1 MKNLLSLVLAS
12 MISVVSSA
20 GSIYYVSPDGTD
32 DAACTYDN
40 PGSISAALALA
51 SPADSWEDG
60 DTIIFREG
68 KYSIPTKGQ
77 AVTYTINKPFL
88 TLRSENNSPDR
99 TIIVGGYTNSPG
111 RGFDITGPVFI
122 GGIAFTNFASCYS
135 GIVLNCKESD
145 EGGATVSNCVF
156 VNNLGYI
163 YSSSKSRYGT
173 AVGGAYYDCSFM
185 NNTNHSY
192 NSGGAGIISGVAVN
206 CKFLHNRSNQG
217 AAIMD
222 TSATNCFFYGNST
235 TYTVASSGGAAYFT
249 TTGKLYRCSFIAN
262 YASGNGGAVSASGD
276 VFAENCDFICN
287 TNSKVGAAIVG
298 VSTLNCRFEG
308 NKGWSSSGGIISGGS
323 HTNAFAIGNKGNQGL
338 FSGEYYDCYLGTNTG
353 YYIFT
358 DFKGYR
364 CHIDNNTST
373 YSTLYS
379 GGPLI
384 NCLITSNSMVKTK
397 PFCGLTSIN
406 CTYVGNIPNSNYGAM
421 SEGVSTNCIFWGSN
435 KNDLTGGTHNA
446 AYYGKASADAI
457 VTNQCAVIT
466 EAPFVYDG
474 NPDAPYTPKL
484 KSPVVNSGIPVD
496 SEILLEKDF
505 YGRGRIRNGV
515 IDVGCAERY
524 PRYLPSVMKVR

>member
-51 SPADSWEDG
+51 EGGESWEDG
-60 DTIIFREG
+60 DTIIFKEG

-88 TLRSENNSPDR
+88 TLRSENNSPER
-99 TIIVGGYTNSPG
+99 TIVVGGYTNSPG

-135 GIVLNCKESD
+135 GIVLNCKKSD

-156 VNNLGYI
+156 VNNLGYT
-163 YSSSKSRYGT
+163 YGSSKSRHGT
-173 AVGGAYYDCSFM
+173 AIGGAYYDCSFM
-185 NNTNHSY
+185 NNTNDAY
-192 NSGGAGIISGVAVN
+192 NLGGAGIISGVAVN
-206 CKFLHNRSNQG
+206 CKFLHNRSNWG
-217 AAIMD
+217 AAIMN

-235 TYTVASSGGAAYFT
+235 TYTGASGGAACFT

-262 YASGNGGAVSASGD
+262 SSLGTGGAAYASGD
-276 VFAENCDFICN
+276 VFAENCIFTCN
-287 TNSKVGAAIVG
+287 TNSKAGAAIAG

-308 NKGWSSSGGIISGGS
+308 NRGSSSGGIISGGS
-323 HTNAFAIGNKGNQGL
+323 HTNAIAVGNIGYQGL

-358 DFKGYR
+358 NFKGYR
-364 CHIDNNTST
+364 CHIDSNSSQHTTFS
-373 YSTLYS
+373 S

-384 NCLITSNSMVKTK
+384 NCLITTNIMSKDRG
-397 PFCGLTSIN
+397 FCSLTSIN
-406 CTYVGNIPNSNYGAM
+406 CTYVGNVPNLSYGAM
-421 SEGVSTNCIFWGSN
+421 SGGVSTNCIFWGSN
-435 KNDLTGGTHNA
+435 KNDLAGGTHNA
-446 AYYGKASADAI
+446 AYYGKASANAI
-457 VTNQCAVIT
+457 VTNQCAVLT

>member
-51 SPADSWEDG
+51 EGGESWEDG

-77 AVTYTINKPFL
+77 KVTYTINKPFL
-88 TLRSENNSPDR
+88 TLRSENNSPER

-145 EGGATVSNCVF
+145 EGRATVSNCVF
-156 VNNLGYI
+156 VNNLGYT

-173 AVGGAYYDCSFM
+173 AIGGAYYDCSFM
-185 NNTNHSY
+185 NNTNDAYSQ
-192 NSGGAGIISGVAVN
+192 GGAGIISGVAVN
-206 CKFLHNRSNQG
+206 CKFLHNHSNQG
-217 AAIMD
+217 AAIMN
-222 TSATNCFFYGNST
+222 TSATNCFFYGNKS
-235 TYTVASSGGAAYFT
+235 TYTGASGGAAYFS

-262 YASGNGGAVSASGD
+262 SAAGNGGAVCASVN

-287 TNSKVGAAIVG
+287 TNSKAGGAIAG

-308 NKGWSSSGGIISGGS
+308 NKGSSSGGIISGGS
-323 HTNAFAIGNKGNQGL
+323 HTNAVAIGNSGYQGL

-358 DFKGYR
+358 NFKGYR
-364 CHIDNNTST
+364 CHIDNNKSD
-373 YSTLYS
+373 YSTFYT

-384 NCLITSNSMVKTK
+384 NCLITTNNMGRDR
-397 PFCGLTSIN
+397 PFCGFTSIN
-406 CTYVGNIPNSNYGAM
+406 CTYVGNVPNLSYGAM
-421 SEGVSTNCIFWGSN
+421 SGGVSTNCIFWGSN

-446 AYYGKASADAI
+446 AYYGKASTKAI
-457 VTNQCAVIT
+457 VTNQCVVLT

-474 NPDAPYTPKL
+474 NPEAPYTPKL

>member
-51 SPADSWEDG
+51 SPADSWENG
-60 DTIIFREG
+60 DTIIFKDG
-68 KYSIPTKGQ
+68 KYPFPSMRDKY
-77 AVTYTINKPFL
+77 AYTVDKAFL
-88 TLRSENNSPDR
+88 TLRSESNSPER
-99 TIIVGGYTNSPG
+99 TMLVGGYTNAPG
-111 RGFDITGPVFI
+111 MGFNITGPAFI
-122 GGIAFTNFASCYS
+122 EGLAFTNFASWKS
-135 GIVLNCKESD
+135 GIVLNCKASD
-145 EGGATVSNCVF
+145 AGGVTVSNCVF
-156 VNNLGYI
+156 VNNLGYT
-163 YSSSKSRYGT
+163 YSSFKSRYGT

-185 NNTNHSY
+185 NNTNDAY
-192 NSGGAGIISGVAVN
+192 ALGGAGIISGVAVN
-206 CKFLHNRSNQG
+206 CKFLNNRSNQG
-217 AAIMD
+217 AALIN

-235 TYTVASSGGAAYFT
+235 TYTGASGGAAYFT

-262 YASGNGGAVSASGD
+262 SAAGNGGAVSASVN

-287 TNSKVGAAIVG
+287 TNSKAGAAIAG

-308 NKGWSSSGGIISGGS
+308 NKGSSNGIISEGS
-323 HTNAFAIGNKGNQGL
+323 HTNAIAVGNSGYKGL
-338 FSGEYYDCYLGTNTG
+338 FSGEFYDCYFGTNTG

-358 DFKGYR
+358 NFKGYR
-364 CHIDNNTST
+364 CHIDNNTS
-373 YSTLYS
+373 SHITLYS

-384 NCLITSNSMVKTK
+384 NCLITTNNTGK
-397 PFCGLTSIN
+397 PFCALTSIN
-406 CTYVGNIPNSNYGAM
+406 CTYVGNIPNSSYGAM
-421 SEGVSTNCIFWGSN
+421 SGGVSTNCIFWGSN
-435 KNDLTGGTHNA
+435 KNDLTGGTHTA
-446 AYYGKASADAI
+446 AYYGKASTATI
-457 VTNQCAVIT
+457 VTNQCAVLT

-484 KSPVVNSGIPVD
+484 KSPVVNSGIPVNSD
-496 SEILLEKDF
+496 VLLEKDF

-524 PRYLPSVMKVR
+524 PRYLPFIMKAR

>member
-1 MKNLLSLVLAS
+1 

-40 PGSISAALALA
+40 PGTISAALALA
-51 SPADSWEDG
+51 EGGESWEDG
-60 DTIIFREG
+60 DTIIFKDG

-88 TLRSENNSPDR
+88 TLRSENNSPER
-99 TIIVGGYTNSPG
+99 TMLVGGYTNSPG

-156 VNNLGYI
+156 VNNLGY
-163 YSSSKSRYGT
+163 SSSSSRNRYGA
-173 AVGGAYYDCSFM
+173 AVGGAYYDCSFL
-185 NNTNHSY
+185 NNTNYAS
-192 NSGGAGIISGVAVN
+192 STGGAGIFSGVAVN
-206 CKFLHNRSNQG
+206 CKFLNNRSNRG

-235 TYTVASSGGAAYFT
+235 THTGPSGGAAYFT
-249 TTGKLYRCSFIAN
+249 TTGKLYQCSFIAN
-262 YASGNGGAVSASGD
+262 YAAGTGGAVSASGD

-287 TNSKVGAAIVG
+287 TNSKPGGAAIAG

-308 NKGWSSSGGIISGGS
+308 NQGSSSGGIISGES
-323 HTNAFAIGNKGNQGL
+323 HTNAIAVGNSGYQGL
-338 FSGEYYDCYLGTNTG
+338 FSGEFYDCYFGTNTG

-358 DFKGYR
+358 NFKGYR
-364 CHIDNNTST
+364 CHIDSNSSQ
-373 YSTLYS
+373 YSTFSS

-384 NCLITSNSMVKTK
+384 NCLITTNIMSKDRA
-397 PFCGLTSIN
+397 FCNLTSIN
-406 CTYVGNIPNSNYGAM
+406 CTYVGNVPNFSYGAM
-421 SEGVSTNCIFWGSN
+421 SGGVSTNCIFWGSN

-457 VTNQCAVIT
+457 VTNQCAVLT
-466 EAPFVYDG
+466 EAPFVYDK
-474 NPDAPYTPKL
+474 NPEAPYTPKL

-505 YGRGRIRNGV
+505 YGRRRIRNGV